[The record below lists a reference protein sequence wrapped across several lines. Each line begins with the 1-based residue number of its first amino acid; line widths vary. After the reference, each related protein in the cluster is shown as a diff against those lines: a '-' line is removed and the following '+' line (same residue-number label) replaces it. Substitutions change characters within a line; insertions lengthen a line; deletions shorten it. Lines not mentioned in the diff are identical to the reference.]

1 MSANVESMFYT
12 SREKPW
18 HGLGTPVENAPTSA
32 DALRLAGLDWKVIQK
47 PIFVDKAEN
56 SPEIPGFKANIRDK
70 DNTVLGIV
78 TDRYKIVQ
86 NTEAFDFTDALIGG
100 AVHYETAGSLRNG
113 KTIWLLAQLPR
124 KSILGDDVDPYV
136 CFTNSH
142 DGTGAINACMTSTR
156 VVCNNTLNIALRNAQ
171 RKWSCKHIGNIKDK
185 MLEARHTLELA
196 DIYMNELNTFAEQM
210 ASEKLSETD
219 SNKIIDELFKTDET
233 MSQRQINNINDSKEQ
248 FIICTLAPD
257 LMNFM
262 HTKWQMIQAAADFAS
277 HYIPNRM
284 TNCFNENRWGK
295 ILNGHPFLDKVTQ
308 MCCEAV

>member
-1 MSANVESMFYT
+1 MAHEVESMFYT
-12 SREKPW
+12 ERQVPW
-18 HGLGTPVENAPTSA
+18 HGLGTPVKEALKSA
-32 DALRLAGLDWKVIQK
+32 DALRIAGLDWDVVQQPVFLEGMST
-47 PIFVDKAEN
+47 PIPN
-56 SPEIPGFKANIRDK
+56 YKANVRSS
-70 DNTVLGIV
+70 DNTALGIV
-78 TDRYKIVQ
+78 SDRYRIVQ
-86 NTEAFDFTDALIGG
+86 NKDAFDFTDSLIDSGE
-100 AVHYETAGSLRNG
+100 VFYETAGSLKHGR
-113 KTIWLLAQLPR
+113 TIWLLAKMPEQ
-124 KSILGDDVDPYV
+124 KILDDKFDPYL

-142 DGTGAINACMTSTR
+142 DGTGAVNVCMTSTR

-171 RKWSCKHIGNIKDK
+171 RKWSCRHTGNIKDK

-196 DIYMNELNTFAEQM
+196 NIYMNELNTFAEQM

-219 SNKIIDELFKTDET
+219 SNKIIDELFKTDES

-277 HYIPNRM
+277 HSTPNRM
-284 TNCFNENRWGK
+284 TSSFNENRWGK

-308 MCCEAV
+308 MCCEVT

>member
-1 MSANVESMFYT
+1 MIDSGEVF
-12 SREKPW
+12 
-18 HGLGTPVENAPTSA
+18 
-32 DALRLAGLDWKVIQK
+32 
-47 PIFVDKAEN
+47 
-56 SPEIPGFKANIRDK
+56 
-70 DNTVLGIV
+70 
-78 TDRYKIVQ
+78 
-86 NTEAFDFTDALIGG
+86 
-100 AVHYETAGSLRNG
+100 YETAGSLKHGR
-113 KTIWLLAQLPR
+113 TIWLLAKMPEQ
-124 KSILGDDVDPYV
+124 KILDDKFDPYL

-142 DGTGAINACMTSTR
+142 DGTGAVNVCMTSTR

-171 RKWSCKHIGNIKDK
+171 RKWSCRHTGNIKDK

-196 DIYMNELNTFAEQM
+196 NIYMNELNTFAEQM

-219 SNKIIDELFKTDET
+219 SNKIIDELFKTDES

-277 HYIPNRM
+277 HSTPNRM
-284 TNCFNENRWGK
+284 TSSFNENRWGK